1 MSTLAAARPMPVDR
15 VRQTLVIAGTVVALV
30 GAFIGSGAAGG
41 TPIPEVA
48 GGALS
53 ADATLLAPAGPAF
66 AIWSVIYAGLV
77 AYAIWQA
84 LPSQAARER
93 QRRAGFWVLASLLL
107 NAAWILSVQAGQ
119 LGVSVAAIVALLAVL
134 IVTFVIL
141 RRHPAEST
149 ADAVLFDGVIGL
161 YLGWVMIATV
171 ANATSWL
178 QTLGFD
184 GFGASPARLGDGDA
198 RPLHR
203 DRLRAGRVG
212 PRPFRPVDRLGVGSR
227 LDRRL
232 AADRL
237 ATVRAGR
244 HHRLRGRRPHTARD
258 ARGARRSRLF
268 SASALVLGSRG
279 PQRAA
284 STSRRYSAFPRIAAW

>member
-15 VRQTLVIAGTVVALV
+15 VRQTLVVAGTVVALV
-30 GAFIGSGAAGG
+30 GAVVGSGFAGG
-41 TPIPEVA
+41 TPIPKVA

-93 QRRAGFWVLASLLL
+93 QRRAGFWVLGSLLL

-119 LGVSVAAIVALLAVL
+119 LAVSVVAIVALLVVL
-134 IVTFVIL
+134 IATYVTL

-149 ADAVLFDGVIGL
+149 ADAVLLDGVMGL

-171 ANATSWL
+171 ANVTSWL
-178 QTLGFD
+178 QTIGFR
-184 GFGASPARLGDGDA
+184 GFGASPHAWAIGMLTLFAAIGCA
-198 RPLHR
+198 LAVW
-203 DRLRAGRVG
+203 DRGRFAPAVASAWG
-212 PRPFRPVDRLGVGSR
+212 LLWIGVSR
-227 LDRRL
+227 LTGSL
-232 AADRL
+232 PSAPVAITAFAA
-237 ATVRAGR
+237 A
-244 HHRLRGRRPHTARD
+244 
-258 ARGARRSRLF
+258 
-268 SASALVLGSRG
+268 ALVLLVALAVRVVRGSA
-279 PQRAA
+279 P
-284 STSRRYSAFPRIAAW
+284 RRR

>member
-171 ANATSWL
+171 ANVTSWL

-184 GFGASPARLGDGDA
+184 GFGASPHAWAMGMLALFTVIGCA
-198 RPLHR
+198 LAVW
-203 DRLRAGRVG
+203 DRGRFAPSIASAWG
-212 PRPFRPVDRLGVGSR
+212 LAWIGVSR
-227 LDRRL
+227 LTGSL
-232 AADRL
+232 PSAPVAITAFAA
-237 ATVRAGR
+237 A
-244 HHRLRGRRPHTARD
+244 
-258 ARGARRSRLF
+258 
-268 SASALVLGSRG
+268 ALVLLVTLAVRVARGSS
-279 PQRAA
+279 P
-284 STSRRYSAFPRIAAW
+284 RRR

>member
-1 MSTLAAARPMPVDR
+1 MSTLAAARPMPADR
-15 VRQTLVIAGTVVALV
+15 VRQSLVIAGTAVALV
-30 GAFIGSGAAGG
+30 GAVVGSGFAGG

-119 LGVSVAAIVALLAVL
+119 LGLSVIAIAGLLVVL
-134 IVTFVIL
+134 IVTFVVL
-141 RRHPAEST
+141 HRHPAEST
-149 ADAVLFDGVIGL
+149 ADAVLLDGVMGL

-171 ANATSWL
+171 ANVTSWL
-178 QTLGFD
+178 QVVGFE
-184 GFGASPARLGDGDA
+184 GFGASPHAWAIGMLAVFAALGCALAVWDRGRFAPAVASAWGLAWIGVSRLTGSLPSAPVALTAFAAAALLLLVALAVRVA
-198 RPLHR
+198 RP
-203 DRLRAGRVG
+203 G
-212 PRPFRPVDRLGVGSR
+212 P
-227 LDRRL
+227 
-232 AADRL
+232 
-237 ATVRAGR
+237 
-244 HHRLRGRRPHTARD
+244 GRRR
-258 ARGARRSRLF
+258 
-268 SASALVLGSRG
+268 
-279 PQRAA
+279 
-284 STSRRYSAFPRIAAW
+284 

>member
-1 MSTLAAARPMPVDR
+1 MSTLAAARPMPADR
-15 VRQTLVIAGTVVALV
+15 VRQTLVIAGTVVAII
-30 GAFIGSGAAGG
+30 GAFVGSGAAGG

-119 LGVSVAAIVALLAVL
+119 LGLSVVAILALLVVL

-141 RRHPAEST
+141 RRHPSEST
-149 ADAVLFDGVIGL
+149 ADAVLFDGVMGL

-171 ANATSWL
+171 ANVTSWL
-178 QTLGFD
+178 LKTGFD
-184 GFGASPARLGDGDA
+184 GFGASPHAWAIALLVVFTVIGGA
-198 RPLHR
+198 LAIW
-203 DRLRAGRVG
+203 DRGRFAPAVASAWG
-212 PRPFRPVDRLGVGSR
+212 LAWIGVSR
-227 LDRRL
+227 LTGSLVSAPVAITAFAAAALLLLIAL
-232 AADRL
+232 A
-237 ATVRAGR
+237 VRVTRPGS
-244 HHRLRGRRPHTARD
+244 GRR
-258 ARGARRSRLF
+258 G
-268 SASALVLGSRG
+268 
-279 PQRAA
+279 
-284 STSRRYSAFPRIAAW
+284 

>member
-1 MSTLAAARPMPVDR
+1 MSTLAAARPMPADR
-15 VRQTLVIAGTVVALV
+15 VRQTLVISGTVVAII
-30 GAFIGSGAAGG
+30 GAVVGSGAAGG

-53 ADATLLAPAGPAF
+53 ADATLLSPAGPAF

-119 LGVSVAAIVALLAVL
+119 LGLSVVAILALLVVL

-141 RRHPAEST
+141 RRHPSESA
-149 ADAVLFDGVIGL
+149 ADAVLLDGVMGL

-171 ANATSWL
+171 ANVTSWL
-178 QTLGFD
+178 QKTGFD
-184 GFGASPARLGDGDA
+184 GFGVSPHAWAIVLLAVFTVIGGALAIWDRGRFAPAVASAWGLAWIGVSRLTGSLVSAPVAITAFAAAALLLLIALAVRVARPGPGRLG
-198 RPLHR
+198 
-203 DRLRAGRVG
+203 
-212 PRPFRPVDRLGVGSR
+212 
-227 LDRRL
+227 
-232 AADRL
+232 
-237 ATVRAGR
+237 
-244 HHRLRGRRPHTARD
+244 
-258 ARGARRSRLF
+258 
-268 SASALVLGSRG
+268 
-279 PQRAA
+279 
-284 STSRRYSAFPRIAAW
+284 